1 MQFADIKN
9 KIVENRKTIWM
20 EMPDEVKRISVGDV
34 ARGTSVY
41 GQYLTVLLFASSEM
55 RTLSDEILWGLRESA
70 RSDDIDMKGLLVVSK
85 QLLIYKMQF
94 LDFVGLTE
102 SSALLNDYIES
113 LDGLADKRQFIEL
126 TDEMLTYVNRAHMW
140 VDLVIPWGVTM
151 GFQKNPLGRQ

>member
-1 MQFADIKN
+1 VQFADIKN

>member
-1 MQFADIKN
+1 MQFSDIKN
-9 KIVENRKTIWM
+9 KIIENRKIIWM
-20 EMPDEVKRISVGDV
+20 EMPNEVKRISVGDV

-70 RSDDIDMKGLLVVSK
+70 RSDDIDMKSLLVVSK

-113 LDGLADKRQFIEL
+113 LDGLENKQQFIEL

-151 GFQKNPLGRQ
+151 GFQKNPLGRL